1 VGNLIKIDNFIYYK
15 NINIIYNTMPSKKKQ
30 PIEDKDDDKTS
41 VSTDSDIE
49 SGTFSQ
55 YDENADQIPEIN
67 DSDTESVDSET
78 VDDIIEDNDDLAEDE
93 EVVEE
98 VEDVKPKKKKGIKKT
113 VIINNECL
121 YNNID
126 FEEDYD
132 EKIELVPDNKRITIN
147 RLTKYEKVRI
157 IGIRAKQIIT
167 GANIL
172 LKGIEN
178 KTPIEIAELEL
189 KYNMIPFKI
198 KRRLPN
204 DRYEIWKLSELDK

>member
-1 VGNLIKIDNFIYYK
+1 VGNLIKIDNYIYYK
-15 NINIIYNTMPSKKKQ
+15 NIIIIYNTMPSKKKQ

-113 VIINNECL
+113 VVINNECL

>member
-1 VGNLIKIDNFIYYK
+1 
-15 NINIIYNTMPSKKKQ
+15 MPIKKKE
-30 PIEDKDDDKTS
+30 PITDKDDDKKS
-41 VSTDSDIE
+41 EASDSDIE

-55 YDENADQIPEIN
+55 YDENENQDDILEN
-67 DSDTESVDSET
+67 ESETDSESIESEV
-78 VDDIIEDNDDLAEDE
+78 VDDIIEDNEDE
-93 EVVEE
+93 LASEE
-98 VEDVKPKKKKGIKKT
+98 AEKGEEEEIKPKKKKSNKKPA
-113 VIINNECL
+113 VVNNDCL

-132 EKIELVPDNKRITIN
+132 EKEEQVANDQRITIN
-147 RLTKYEKVRI
+147 RLTKYERVRI

-178 KTPIEIAELEL
+178 KTPTEIAELEL
-189 KYNMIPFKI
+189 KYNMLPFKI

-204 DRYEIWKLSELDK
+204 GRYEIWKLSELEK

>member
-1 VGNLIKIDNFIYYK
+1 MPTKKNSKHEIDKLKKSKENIKK
-15 NINIIYNTMPSKKKQ
+15 T
-30 PIEDKDDDKTS
+30 EDEEKLDDDKS

-55 YDENADQIPEIN
+55 YDEEEIVEENN
-67 DSDTESVDSET
+67 DEIESET
-78 VDDIIEDNDDLAEDE
+78 EDT
-93 EVVEE
+93 E
-98 VEDVKPKKKKGIKKT
+98 VEDAEIEDTTDNLEEAYVETAEEGIKIKKKKVAKKT
-113 VIINNECL
+113 VTISNECL

-132 EKIELVPDNKRITIN
+132 EKEEKVEDNQRITIN
-147 RLTKYEKVRI
+147 RMTKYEKVRI
-157 IGIRAKQIIT
+157 IGIRAKQIMT

-172 LKGIEN
+172 IKGVEN
-178 KTPIEIAELEL
+178 KTPSEIAELEL

-204 DRYEIWKLSELDK
+204 GRFEIWKLSELEK

>member
-1 VGNLIKIDNFIYYK
+1 
-15 NINIIYNTMPSKKKQ
+15 MPIKKKE
-30 PIEDKDDDKTS
+30 PITDKDDDKKS
-41 VSTDSDIE
+41 EASDSDIE

-55 YDENADQIPEIN
+55 YDENENQDDILEN
-67 DSDTESVDSET
+67 ESETDSESIESEV
-78 VDDIIEDNDDLAEDE
+78 VDDIIEDNEDE
-93 EVVEE
+93 LASEE
-98 VEDVKPKKKKGIKKT
+98 AEKGEEEEIKPKKKKSNKKP
-113 VIINNECL
+113 VVVNNDCL

-132 EKIELVPDNKRITIN
+132 EKEEQVANDQRITIN
-147 RLTKYEKVRI
+147 RLTKYERVRI

-178 KTPIEIAELEL
+178 KTPTEIAELEL
-189 KYNMIPFKI
+189 KYNMLPFKI

-204 DRYEIWKLSELDK
+204 GRYEIWKLSELEK